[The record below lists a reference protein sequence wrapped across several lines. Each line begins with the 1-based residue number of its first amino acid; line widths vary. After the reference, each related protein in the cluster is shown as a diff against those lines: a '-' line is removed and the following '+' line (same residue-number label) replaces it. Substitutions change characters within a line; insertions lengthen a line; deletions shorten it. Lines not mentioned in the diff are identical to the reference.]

1 MRYDSFFN
9 HALDDFYRS
18 AALVSSVI
26 LFFLFLAS
34 PAEANYIYD
43 NKTGSWTPTS
53 RTVLAPPGSSS
64 PFNYVP
70 RDTPPS
76 VSSTGAFQNKTGGT
90 FGSPPVNGAS
100 RTVPV
105 TVNGTT
111 TKPNVNKALLSR
123 LGKGGL
129 AGLALGAGIDALLDG
144 IGALIDEGGNVV
156 WKEEPPS
163 QPCFAGSACY
173 SGSFQGRSSSSQTAV
188 GACSDLIADLPTNS
202 CSGSLPDYAWF
213 NTSIHVGGIG
223 QCYVVREYHNR
234 NGLCQQ
240 AGDIGE
246 ATIVKTASGDEPP
259 PIYAPVPPSALEDA
273 IESGYQPHPSD
284 YPFLSSD
291 PAMQPTIVEVE
302 PISRLDIPPA
312 TTTTVD
318 LDTGETTVVETNIWQ
333 DFNVKDNNT
342 NQPKI
347 EAETTTKSDTY
358 VDGEQTSSTTITNNT
373 GLANPEGAYDSAGNR
388 LDIPP
393 PVDCDLFPTACAWME
408 WTQEEPE
415 EPDDDLSELLQEVPI
430 VSETF
435 TITGGAATCPAPLVL
450 NLSQF
455 GSREVSYQP
464 LCDLASTMKFLYLA
478 LMSFAAAVLLH
489 RSINRV

>member
-1 MRYDSFFN
+1 MHYDSFSN
-9 HALDDFYRS
+9 HALDDLYRP
-18 AALVSSVI
+18 AALVSAVI

-34 PAEANYIYD
+34 PAQANYIYD

-70 RDTPPS
+70 RDSPPT

-90 FGSPPVNGAS
+90 FGSPPINGTS
-100 RTVPV
+100 RNVPV

-144 IGALIDEGGNVV
+144 IGALIDDAGTVNRVV
-156 WKEEPPS
+156 
-163 QPCFAGSACY
+163 
-173 SGSFQGRSSSSQTAV
+173 
-188 GACSDLIADLPTNS
+188 
-202 CSGSLPDYAWF
+202 
-213 NTSIHVGGIG
+213 
-223 QCYVVREYHNR
+223 
-234 NGLCQQ
+234 
-240 AGDIGE
+240 
-246 ATIVKTASGDEPP
+246 DEPP
-259 PIYAPVPPSALEDA
+259 VDTTCPPSTACWSRVGSSDFIYSSPEAACIAHTPYPSVPFVRLDGSGIQLGCVYSDGNLDQYLGTTVKNQSQTCPANQVYTDLGCRDYTLSPFPEGALEDA
-273 IESGYQPHPSD
+273 INSGYNPHPSD
-284 YPFLSSD
+284 YPFLAPD

-302 PISRLDIPPA
+302 PITGLAIPP
-312 TTTTVD
+312 TTTTTID
-318 LDTGETTVVETNIWQ
+318 LDTGETTTVETNIWQ
-333 DFNVKDNNT
+333 DFNIKDNNT
-342 NQPKI
+342 DQPKI
-347 EAETTTKSDTY
+347 EAETTTKTDTY
-358 VDGEQTSSTTITNNT
+358 VDGEKTSETTITNNT
-373 GLANPEGAYDSAGNR
+373 GFANPEGAYDSAGNR

-415 EPDDDLSELLQEVPI
+415 EPDDDLSQLLQEVP
-430 VSETF
+430 VVNETF
-435 TITGGAATCPAPLVL
+435 TITGGAAACPAPLVL

-478 LMSFAAAVLLH
+478 LMSFASAVLLH
-489 RSINRV
+489 RSLSRD